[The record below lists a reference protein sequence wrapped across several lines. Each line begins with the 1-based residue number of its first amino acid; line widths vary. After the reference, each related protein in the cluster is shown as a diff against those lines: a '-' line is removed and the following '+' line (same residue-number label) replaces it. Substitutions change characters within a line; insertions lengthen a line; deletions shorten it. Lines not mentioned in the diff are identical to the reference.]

1 MKFGRGTFG
10 HALPEALEDTRLIL
24 CQFGFHSSRLS
35 GEFAM
40 IDPTRIW
47 SLAQLPSLP
56 TVAQT
61 LLKLTANPETELRQ
75 VVQLVKADPA
85 ISAKIVKAANS
96 TFFGLRSEVKGI
108 ERAVSLLGPSVSNSL
123 ALSFGLTANACSNSP
138 ASVHF
143 HDCWRQSMIQC
154 AAAAEIA
161 QRMNPTSADDFSL
174 CGLLLEVG
182 RLALLATFDAEYLP
196 VLESARENQLSLT
209 EVEEAML
216 GIHHAEV
223 GARLMEQWKLP
234 AAVVEAIRWH
244 HAPLHRLEDR
254 RQSENFPALAAMAV
268 ASCAGEALCSSSKS
282 TAREQLDRLT
292 LSLLHWKT
300 EETQDFLVQT
310 ERRSQ
315 EHIALLRFDE
325 TESAAD
331 LMMQANEQLVRLTLR
346 AHVACTQATLR
357 QQLAEQERRDLE
369 FQNKQLQ
376 RQALHDPLTKV
387 YNRQFFDEM
396 LETEAKRCIRCASPI
411 GLIFADVDHFK
422 QINDTYG
429 HQFGDVVLQQ
439 MVKVFGSSI
448 RNSDVLARF
457 GGEEFVILVNQPT
470 ERGLERLAEKVR
482 RRVEEEPFLFGDM
495 QVPVTVSLG
504 AAIAVPGRD
513 DRDLPHRLVASAD
526 ASLYDAKR
534 SGRNQCCIR
543 SLVDEHERE
552 LAQQILQHR
561 FSRWMVGKRLLD
573 IPSVSKALLE
583 CASETSRIGDLA
595 VQCHYLDGE
604 QVSKILDLQEKSG
617 ERFGVAAVRLGW
629 LTESQLVHLL
639 SLQQENPKHL
649 AAAIIRLGLLPSD
662 RTMEALDEYLLTK
675 IPDGHRY
682 LETEM
687 VIA

>member
-1 MKFGRGTFG
+1 
-10 HALPEALEDTRLIL
+10 
-24 CQFGFHSSRLS
+24 
-35 GEFAM
+35 M

-61 LLKLTANPETELRQ
+61 LLNLAVNPETELRQ

-96 TFFGLRSEVKGI
+96 TFFGVRSEVKGI

-123 ALSFGLTANACSNSP
+123 ALSFGLTARALAPSP
-138 ASVHF
+138 MAIHYG
-143 HDCWRQSMIQC
+143 DYWRQSIIQ
-154 AAAAEIA
+154 ASAAAEIA
-161 QRMNPTSADDFSL
+161 RRASPTSADDFSL
-174 CGLLLEVG
+174 CGLLLEIG
-182 RLALLATFDAEYLP
+182 RLALLTSFEPEYRP
-196 VLESARENQLSLT
+196 VLETTHVGRVSLPQVEREW
-209 EVEEAML
+209 L
-216 GIHHAEV
+216 GIDHAEV
-223 GARLMEQWKLP
+223 GARLMEQWKMP
-234 AAVVEAIRWH
+234 ESVVEAIRWH
-244 HAPLHRLEDR
+244 HAPLAKFDEF
-254 RQSENFPALAAMAV
+254 RQTDYFPTLAAMAV
-268 ASCAGEALCSSSKS
+268 ASCAGDVLCLPNGDQS
-282 TAREQLDRLT
+282 RERLDQLGQA
-292 LSLLHWKT
+292 LLHWKPD
-300 EETQDFLVQT
+300 ETSDFLRQT
-310 ERRSQ
+310 ELSWQ
-315 EHIALLRFDE
+315 QQISLLRFDE
-325 TESAAD
+325 STSPAE

-376 RQALHDPLTKV
+376 KQALHDPLTKV

-396 LETEAKRCIRCASPI
+396 LDTEAKRCTRCATPI

-439 MVKVFGSSI
+439 MVKVFATSI

-470 ERGLERLAEKVR
+470 ERGLERLAEKIR

-495 QVPVTVSLG
+495 RVPVTVSLG
-504 AAIAVPGRD
+504 AAIAVPGRED
-513 DRDLPHRLVASAD
+513 KDLPHRLIAAAD

-534 SGRNQCCIR
+534 SGRNRCCTR
-543 SLVDEHERE
+543 SLVDEHERM
-552 LAQQILQHR
+552 LAQQVLQHR
-561 FSRWMVGKRLLD
+561 FSRWLVAKRLLD
-573 IPSVSKALLE
+573 IPSVSKALLDCTTE
-583 CASETSRIGDLA
+583 NSRIGDLA
-595 VQCHYLDGE
+595 IQAHYLADD
-604 QVSKILDLQEKSG
+604 QVTHILELQEKTG

-629 LTESQLVHLL
+629 INQHQLVHLL

-649 AAAIIRLGLLPSD
+649 AAAIIRLGLLPP
-662 RTMEALDEYLLTK
+662 TKTAAALDEYMLTK
-675 IPDGHRY
+675 IPDDGHRY

-687 VIA
+687 VSA

>member
-1 MKFGRGTFG
+1 
-10 HALPEALEDTRLIL
+10 
-24 CQFGFHSSRLS
+24 
-35 GEFAM
+35 M
-40 IDPTRIW
+40 IDPTKIW

-61 LLKLTANPETELRQ
+61 LLKLAANPETELRQ

-96 TFFGLRSEVKGI
+96 TFFGTRSEVKGI

-123 ALSFGLTANACSNSP
+123 AMSFGLTSSALPPSP
-138 ASVHF
+138 MAGHYE
-143 HDCWRQSMIQC
+143 DCWRQSIIQ
-154 AAAAEIA
+154 ASAAAEIA
-161 QRMNPTSADDFSL
+161 QRISPACADDFSL

-182 RLALLATFDAEYLP
+182 RLALLTSFEAEYRP
-196 VLESARENQLSLT
+196 VLEAAQSSDQMLAQ
-209 EVEEAML
+209 VEEQRL

-234 AAVVEAIRWH
+234 WAVVEAIRWH
-244 HAPLHRLEDR
+244 HAPLAQLDEQ
-254 RQSENFPALAAMAV
+254 RQSDHFPILAAMAV
-268 ASCAGEALCSSSKS
+268 ASCAGDVLCMNSNEQSRERLELF
-282 TAREQLDRLT
+282 ART
-292 LSLLHWKT
+292 LLHWKP
-300 EETQDFLVQT
+300 EETDDFLVQT
-310 ERRSQ
+310 QVTWQQYES
-315 EHIALLRFDE
+315 LLEFHG
-325 TESAAD
+325 TESPAD

-346 AHVACTQATLR
+346 AHVACTQAMLR

-376 RQALHDPLTKV
+376 KQALHDPLTKV

-396 LETEAKRCIRCASPI
+396 LETESKRCTRCACPI

-439 MVKVFGSSI
+439 MVKVFAASI

-482 RRVEEEPFLFGDM
+482 RKVEEESFLFGDM
-495 QVPVTVSLG
+495 RVPVTVSLG

-513 DRDLPHRLVASAD
+513 DHDLPHRLIAAAD

-534 SGRNQCCIR
+534 GGRNRCCIR

-552 LAQQILQHR
+552 LTQQVLQHR
-561 FSRWMVGKRLLD
+561 FSRWLVSKRLLD
-573 IPSVSKALLE
+573 IPSVSRALLE
-583 CASETSRIGDLA
+583 CGTENSRIGDLA
-595 VQCHYLDGE
+595 IQCHFLDDD
-604 QVSKILDLQEKSG
+604 QVSHILELQDKTG
-617 ERFGVAAVRLGW
+617 ERFGVAGVRLGW
-629 LTESQLVHLL
+629 LNDLQLVHLL
-639 SLQQENPKHL
+639 ALQQENPKTL
-649 AAAIIRLGLLPSD
+649 AAAIIRLELLSAG
-662 RTMEALDEYLLTK
+662 RTKEALEEYLLTK
-675 IPDGHRY
+675 IPVDGHRY

-687 VIA
+687 VNA